1 MFGSSV
7 GPSISAPSSVTSPEE
22 EILYCCIVGIPSRT
36 DEKRLASLKGLI
48 SLRISELDDLPS
60 VGLPTMVEGRPR
72 VQTGPLYKDP

>member
-1 MFGSSV
+1 MGRLLV
-7 GPSISAPSSVTSPEE
+7 HPLVPGSVTSPEE

-60 VGLPTMVEGRPR
+60 VGLPTMAEGLPR
-72 VQTGPLYKDP
+72 VQTGHLYKDP